1 VVNRA
6 EVLDKAKA
14 AVADREGKYG
24 HPRENFERIA
34 RRWNVHLQ
42 NKHGNLGRNDLDAD
56 DVAIM
61 LVDVKLARAESG
73 VYHPDNF
80 IDVAGYAALAAEV
93 GAPTR
98 QEQPS
103 ADMLKGVNTRAAGR
117 VFRVAMADNRG
128 MPVWCRCRCDPPHL
142 EGAHDIGCPA
152 GDYLRERDSRRK
164 LPCGCVCDGKGKVVN
179 VEISPRS
186 CEEHSFGSVV
196 GADDYRDTI
205 NCTCGARIA
214 KDIHKPGCPLG
225 DYLADRAGGGLAK

>member
-1 VVNRA
+1 MNRA

-80 IDVAGYAALAAEV
+80 IDVAGYAALAAEI
-93 GAPTR
+93 GAPF
-98 QEQPS
+98 EQ
-103 ADMLKGVNTRAAGR
+103 
-117 VFRVAMADNRG
+117 
-128 MPVWCRCRCDPPHL
+128 
-142 EGAHDIGCPA
+142 
-152 GDYLRERDSRRK
+152 RDA
-164 LPCGCVCDGKGKVVN
+164 
-179 VEISPRS
+179 I
-186 CEEHSFGSVV
+186 
-196 GADDYRDTI
+196 A
-205 NCTCGARIA
+205 CTCGNRIA
-214 KDIHKPGCPLG
+214 KDIHRPGCPLRAYYRG
-225 DYLADRAGGGLAK
+225 ADGRLQRKVDDAEIEETIADLRATGGLAK